1 MESLPLSSPRYWHM
15 VFAVTPSVGPP
26 VVRELWKRLPYRPLA
41 RSAVESVQK
50 RLRMDNV
57 QSIIPTLIDEVTK
70 EDYDHAIEAAR
81 ACAQD

>member
-1 MESLPLSSPRYWHM
+1 M

-81 ACAQD
+81 AYAQD